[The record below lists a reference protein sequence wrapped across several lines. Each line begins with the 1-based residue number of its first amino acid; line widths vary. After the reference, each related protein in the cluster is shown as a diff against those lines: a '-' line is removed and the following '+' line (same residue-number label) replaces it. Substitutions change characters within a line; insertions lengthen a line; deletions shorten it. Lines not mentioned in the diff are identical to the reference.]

1 MNFTQIKILAA
12 IVNKI
17 AGILTA
23 QKVYDFYCEKLKT
36 VRQSCESWPLQL

>member
-17 AGILTA
+17 AGILTLEE
-23 QKVYDFYCEKLKT
+23 VNDFYCEKLKA
-36 VRQSCESWPLQL
+36 VGQSFES